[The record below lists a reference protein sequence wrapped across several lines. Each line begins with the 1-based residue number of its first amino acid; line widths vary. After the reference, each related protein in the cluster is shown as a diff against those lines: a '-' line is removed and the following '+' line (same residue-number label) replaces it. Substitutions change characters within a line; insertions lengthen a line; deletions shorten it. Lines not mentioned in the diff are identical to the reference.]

1 MILSLGQFSNRR
13 TTFSSGRREYI
24 KWLDEVK
31 MEELY
36 CMDNGQ
42 NGVIGYT

>member
-1 MILSLGQFSNRR
+1 MKIEGHEEYYIIYGDQEKWRYIKI
-13 TTFSSGRREYI
+13 YI

-36 CMDNGQ
+36 CMDNG
-42 NGVIGYT
+42 